1 MNTKELNQEAEI
13 KNGSD
18 IPQEVDYK
26 DLGFL
31 KTFLSETG
39 KIKPRRNGVL
49 TGKDQ
54 RKINKAINKAKIK
67 NVSLILFFKIFISKY
82 LQ

>member
-18 IPQEVDYK
+18 IPEEVDYK

-54 RKINKAINKAKIK
+54 RKINKAIKIARYLALLPYCDNHK
-67 NVSLILFFKIFISKY
+67 N
-82 LQ
+82 Q